1 MDLLIFCGDEP
12 RNSCR
17 PWKPLDDQS
26 TIKEHLMHEPL
37 HIDEHKDMI
46 VKEIF
51 TQLNFQRRY
60 KKAFK
65 PPLKASND

>member
-12 RNSCR
+12 RNSYH

-37 HIDEHKDMI
+37 HIDEHKDMT
-46 VKEIF
+46 VGEIF
-51 TQLNFQRRY
+51 TQLNCQRHY
-60 KKAFK
+60 KKSFK
-65 PPLKASND
+65 PPLKASNG